1 MRPFPPVA
9 KLTPVQMRA
18 EFTTSRERNGPP
30 APACEE
36 FRPEAGRGDAGRTRS
51 RLSGGEFLAARQ
63 RRRGALRRALVL
75 AVATATV
82 ACGHLAPARAD
93 EPPSSREAPPQ
104 LTEAELDSPQGAPA
118 PLYGPPGQPAGAP
131 AVPPTTRE
139 AIIDR
144 AEKWTRAKVPY
155 SMSGYWSDGYRQ
167 DCSGFVSMAWN
178 LDRSEWTGSLTSV
191 AERITKD
198 QLEPGDILL
207 FHNAK
212 NPENGSHVT
221 LFGGWTD
228 SSRTR
233 YTAYEQTRPATRKQA
248 TPYAYW
254 TNSAQFLP
262 YRYRGL
268 AEGGGR
274 HAGGYPGRETW
285 RRLFS

>member
-9 KLTPVQMRA
+9 KLTPVQMCA
-18 EFTTSRERNGPP
+18 EFTTARERNGLR
-30 APACEE
+30 AFVCEE
-36 FRPEAGRGDAGRTRS
+36 FRPGAVRTRF
-51 RLSGGEFLAARQ
+51 RRSGGEFLAVRQ
-63 RRRGALRRALVL
+63 KRRGALHRALVL
-75 AVATATV
+75 AVTTATV
-82 ACGHLAPARAD
+82 TWGHLAPARAD
-93 EPPSSREAPPQ
+93 EPSPSHGAPPQ
-104 LTEAELDSPQGAPA
+104 LTAEVLDSPQGAPA
-118 PLYGPPGQPAGAP
+118 PLHGPPGRPAGPP
-131 AVPPTTRE
+131 ATPPTTRE

-144 AEKWTRAKVPY
+144 AERWVRAKVPY
-155 SMSGYWSDGYRQ
+155 AMSGYWSDGYRQ

-178 LDRSEWTGSLTSV
+178 LDRSEWTGSLTNV

-254 TNSAQFLP
+254 TNSPQFLP

-274 HAGGYPGRETW
+274 HADGYPGRETW

>member
-9 KLTPVQMRA
+9 KLTPVQMCA
-18 EFTTSRERNGPP
+18 AFTTARERNGLR
-30 APACEE
+30 AFVREE
-36 FRPEAGRGDAGRTRS
+36 FRPGAGRTRF
-51 RLSGGEFLAARQ
+51 RLSGGEFLAVRQ
-63 RRRGALRRALVL
+63 KRRNALRRALVL
-75 AVATATV
+75 AVATAAV
-82 ACGHLAPARAD
+82 ACGHPASARAD
-93 EPPSSREAPPQ
+93 EPAPSFGVPSQ
-104 LTEAELDSPQGAPA
+104 LRAETPGSPQGVPA
-118 PLYGPPGQPAGAP
+118 PLYGPPGRPAGPP

-139 AIIDR
+139 AIIGR
-144 AEKWTRAKVPY
+144 AEKWIRAKVPY
-155 SMSGYWSDGYRQ
+155 AMSGYWSDGYRQ

-191 AERITKD
+191 AERISKD

-212 NPENGSHVT
+212 DPENGSHVT

-274 HAGGYPGRETW
+274 NADGYPGRETW

>member
-1 MRPFPPVA
+1 M
-9 KLTPVQMRA
+9 PVQMCA
-18 EFTTSRERNGPP
+18 EFTRAREGNPLR
-30 APACEE
+30 ASVCEE
-36 FRPEAGRGDAGRTRS
+36 FRPAPGRDRAGRTPFR
-51 RLSGGEFLAARQ
+51 SGGREFLAVRQ
-63 RRRGALRRALVL
+63 KRRGGLRRALVPALL
-75 AVATATV
+75 AATLAG
-82 ACGHLAPARAD
+82 GHPAPAHAD
-93 EPPSSREAPPQ
+93 GPPPSHGAPPQ
-104 LTEAELDSPQGAPA
+104 LTAETPGSPQGAPA
-118 PLYGPPGQPAGAP
+118 PLYGPPGQPAGPP
-131 AVPPTTRE
+131 AAPPTTRE
-139 AIIDR
+139 AIMDR
-144 AEKWTRAKVPY
+144 AEEWTRAKVPY
-155 SMSGYWSDGYRQ
+155 AMNGYWSDGYRQ
-167 DCSGFVSMAWN
+167 DCSGFISMAWN
-178 LDRSEWTGSLTSV
+178 LGSSEWTGSLTSV

-212 NPENGSHVT
+212 DPENGSHVT

-274 HAGGYPGRETW
+274 HADGYPGRETW